1 MTRSPFIGAARI
13 GSPPSPPVTT
23 AAPSTSL
30 RAPLRAMSRSS
41 TEAVAGS
48 VSSPFGGL
56 GYFASSSASSAA
68 RWLEKSPS
76 WPRGSTGGTPPPPVG
91 SWPTRSS
98 GATTENLN
106 VLARLSRTY
115 TLITCSPVG
124 SPLVTHQLWP
134 TQPPYGFSL
143 FFVSRSVGV
152 LPGFAGSVNS
162 VLHATSPGALL
173 EK

>member
-1 MTRSPFIGAARI
+1 MIQLYFIFFLMIRRPPRSTLFPY
-13 GSPPSPPVTT
+13 TT
-23 AAPSTSL
+23 L
-30 RAPLRAMSRSS
+30 FR
-41 TEAVAGS
+41 
-48 VSSPFGGL
+48 
-56 GYFASSSASSAA
+56 SASSAA

-115 TLITCSPVG
+115 TLITCSPAG
-124 SPLVTHQLWP
+124 SPLVTHHPSPIQP
-134 TQPPYGFSL
+134 TRGFSL
-143 FFVSRSVGV
+143 FFVTRRVGS
-152 LPGFAGSVNS
+152 LPGVAGSVNS
-162 VLHATSPGALL
+162 PLHATSPGALL